1 MPDYRPMTDYLRGIF
16 HGRVIKIAVNAGLG
30 CPNRDGTVGRDGCIY
45 CNNLTFN
52 PSYAASDATAS
63 ITRQLEDGVRFNS
76 RKGDCIGYLAYF
88 QSYTP
93 LRRHRCGSEG
103 KNVLKNSITGSECLV
118 KIKISITMLLYL

>member
-52 PSYAASDATAS
+52 PPMPRPMPPQASPVNLRMACGSTHARATA
-63 ITRQLEDGVRFNS
+63 
-76 RKGDCIGYLAYF
+76 
-88 QSYTP
+88 
-93 LRRHRCGSEG
+93 
-103 KNVLKNSITGSECLV
+103 
-118 KIKISITMLLYL
+118 